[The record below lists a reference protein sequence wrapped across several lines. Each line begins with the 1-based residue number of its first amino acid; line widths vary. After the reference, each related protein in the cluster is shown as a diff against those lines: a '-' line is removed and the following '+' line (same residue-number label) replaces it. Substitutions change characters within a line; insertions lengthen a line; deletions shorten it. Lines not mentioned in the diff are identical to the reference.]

1 MKARPKLQR
10 EQEQT
15 EDREKQQAAMN
26 ESRLTYNREAKRR
39 LLKKLNIGRKN
50 KLTKDDIERMIFMER
65 LKAGKVTDDEIA
77 TMVGKSVTHYDNAE
91 QFPDGTP
98 VKLNCDEILG
108 RQPQGL
114 SQEYVKFLED
124 NRDKVL
130 HLVRE
135 DSLSGCVSVEEDVR
149 YDQETGERV
158 PRWLFD
164 LSADLLV
171 EDSDGNWVS
180 PSTVDSNLSE
190 YTELKSED

>member
-1 MKARPKLQR
+1 
-10 EQEQT
+10 
-15 EDREKQQAAMN
+15 
-26 ESRLTYNREAKRR
+26 
-39 LLKKLNIGRKN
+39 
-50 KLTKDDIERMIFMER
+50 MER

-77 TMVGKSVTHYDNAE
+77 TMVGKNVTHYDNAE

-114 SQEYVKFLED
+114 SQDYVKFLED
-124 NRDKVL
+124 NRDNVL

-135 DSLSGCVSVEEDVR
+135 DSLSGCVSIEEDVR
-149 YDQETGERV
+149 YDPETGERV

-180 PSTVDSNLSE
+180 PSAVDSNLSE
-190 YTELKSED
+190 YTELKSVD